1 MSCIDPPDFAF
12 QIFIIDLMRKYFPK
26 NSTLGVVYSVSPAL
40 KQDGTQFAISYLV
53 FHRILDFKN
62 EKA

>member
-1 MSCIDPPDFAF
+1 
-12 QIFIIDLMRKYFPK
+12 MRKYFPK
-26 NSTLGVVYSVSPAL
+26 NSTLGMVYSVAPAL
-40 KQDGTQFAISYLV
+40 KQDGTQFAIPYLV